1 MVNNAGIFQYPIDA
15 EIIPMAQYRKC
26 MAVNFFGAVEVTK
39 VFLPLLRRSK
49 GRLVNMCSM
58 GGESAWWH
66 VVTWC
71 LSPDVELFTLC
82 KLHKRARAHKSRLG
96 HNESVCVFTVDLS
109 IPFKFSH
116 AKALFDFLLITVFI
130 AGDLETRRCLHTV
143 TADT

>member
-1 MVNNAGIFQYPIDA
+1 
-15 EIIPMAQYRKC
+15 
-26 MAVNFFGAVEVTK
+26 
-39 VFLPLLRRSK
+39 
-49 GRLVNMCSM
+49 MCSM

-82 KLHKRARAHKSRLG
+82 KLHKSARAHKSWLG

-130 AGDLETRRCLHTV
+130 AGDLETPRCLHTV